1 MLSLTLALGVAT
13 ALGLLFD
20 STRWLGVAGA
30 ALLCLLHPAGFF
42 LLLLL
47 AGVGL
52 CLIHFLRR

>member
-1 MLSLTLALGVAT
+1 MLSLTLAVSVAT

-42 LLLLL
+42 LLLLV

-52 CLIHFLRR
+52 CFFHLLWR